1 MSDMEVLPL
10 VRVVRATGEDVG
22 LPAEDREYVAPCMV
36 FNGSVVLR
44 EMIRGL
50 VNDVEATRKEVAE
63 QLKRA
68 AFSFDTM
75 RGGQF
80 EQLLRLRTLNRYSA
94 NLRALI
100 EAPVATPF
108 EIYVELRE
116 LLGELA
122 SLNPNRDE
130 FDSSRYQHDNQFL
143 CFRELTGK
151 ITGLLKGGV
160 LPSFLK
166 LPFKDVGGILTAN
179 FSPEHFSQPNAYFLA
194 IRTKLDPM
202 ALTRYVEDGDK
213 FKLMPLSL
221 ATRAIR
227 GIELKEERVAPMGL
241 PAGVDLHYFRLERA
255 NSPRIWQQIEN
266 EKAAAIRW
274 TGRELDWSDA
284 GFTLYMTVPA
294 GAMQP

>member
-1 MSDMEVLPL
+1 
-10 VRVVRATGEDVG
+10 
-22 LPAEDREYVAPCMV
+22 
-36 FNGSVVLR
+36 
-44 EMIRGL
+44 
-50 VNDVEATRKEVAE
+50 
-63 QLKRA
+63 
-68 AFSFDTM
+68 
-75 RGGQF
+75 
-80 EQLLRLRTLNRYSA
+80 
-94 NLRALI
+94 
-100 EAPVATPF
+100 
-108 EIYVELRE
+108 
-116 LLGELA
+116 
-122 SLNPNRDE
+122 
-130 FDSSRYQHDNQFL
+130 
-143 CFRELTGK
+143 
-151 ITGLLKGGV
+151 
-160 LPSFLK
+160 
-166 LPFKDVGGILTAN
+166 
-179 FSPEHFSQPNAYFLA
+179 
-194 IRTKLDPM
+194 M